1 MPAAGGFA
9 MLGADKAPF
18 VRAPWARTRRT
29 EASRG
34 VADIPAQWDAALSG
48 TLYEEMGGADAL
60 ARLVDEFYSRVH
72 GHPLLAPIFPQDLT
86 ETRRK
91 QFAFLSQF
99 FGGPPLFSEHYGPPR
114 LRYRHLPFP
123 ITPARAR
130 AWLSV
135 MDAAMDEAGIDPAV
149 KPKLMERLTRT
160 AAHMVN
166 TDEDGAPVP

>member
-1 MPAAGGFA
+1 MRRWA
-9 MLGADKAPF
+9 
-18 VRAPWARTRRT
+18 ARTRWPGWWTSFTAGCTATRC
-29 EASRG
+29 
-34 VADIPAQWDAALSG
+34 
-48 TLYEEMGGADAL
+48 
-60 ARLVDEFYSRVH
+60 
-72 GHPLLAPIFPQDLT
+72 LAPIFPQDLT

-135 MDAAMDEAGIDPAV
+135 MDAAMDAAGIDPAV